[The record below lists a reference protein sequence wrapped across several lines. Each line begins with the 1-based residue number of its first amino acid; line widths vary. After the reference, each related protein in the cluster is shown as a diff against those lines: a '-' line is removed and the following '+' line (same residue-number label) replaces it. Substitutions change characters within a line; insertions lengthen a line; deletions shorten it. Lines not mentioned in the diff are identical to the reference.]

1 MEFILPVVLV
11 SFAITGVGKSARIR
25 VCFPQIR
32 EMRLPFIVWRS
43 KSAARKYGF
52 RNPIFVDD
60 LGDVLTNSTYA
71 KMVGKIIET
80 PGLDYL
86 KVEGDEV
93 RFNCSALEPVE
104 QGLLLSWLV
113 RCFSRDLSQVTPALF
128 GWSRLPA
135 CVCRR
140 HWNTMDGDLEDVYD
154 KSEGLASYVILHTGW
169 SGSEPILRCA
179 ATYRKEAENAL
190 DDKIITPWMGMKYS

>member
-93 RFNCSALEPVE
+93 RFNCSELEPGE
-104 QGLLLSWLV
+104 QSALLAQFVKRVSG
-113 RCFSRDLSQVTPALF
+113 CFQTLPELL
-128 GWSRLPA
+128 GWKHLPA
-135 CVCRR
+135 CVGRQVWDTLDCDLVAV
-140 HWNTMDGDLEDVYD
+140 NPSGAGLVSYAILCTGQDGD
-154 KSEGLASYVILHTGW
+154 I
-169 SGSEPILRCA
+169 PITRCV
-179 ATYRKEAENAL
+179 ATHREEVNVAL
-190 DDKIITPWMGMKYS
+190 DNREAVPLVGVKH